1 MQDQWKKQFSQ
12 EETGR
17 TENKDAPIKLKQ
29 RMRRKQKMEDYLE
42 TRIEIN
48 GKETEFLIET
58 VLSITILQKSST

>member
-1 MQDQWKKQFSQ
+1 MKKRQICQ

-29 RMRRKQKMEDYLE
+29 RMRRKQKMEDNLE

-48 GKETEFLIET
+48 GKKPN
-58 VLSITILQKSST
+58 S